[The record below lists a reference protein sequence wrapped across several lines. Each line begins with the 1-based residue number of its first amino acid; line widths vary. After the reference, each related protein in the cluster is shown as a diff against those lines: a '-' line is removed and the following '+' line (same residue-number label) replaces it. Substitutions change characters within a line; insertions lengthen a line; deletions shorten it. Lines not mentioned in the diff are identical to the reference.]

1 MIRQL
6 FKNLSM
12 ITNRKII
19 IFWKLD
25 IEIGKD
31 DLYKLST
38 ELKKEKSQKCS
49 ITL

>member
-1 MIRQL
+1 
-6 FKNLSM
+6 M

-19 IFWKLD
+19 ISWKLD

-38 ELKKEKSQKCS
+38 ELKKEKSQKYS